1 MGCTGN
7 DSVKQEEA
15 KRQGIDHTEKN
26 NEISKEEYE
35 DYKKDKINLQK
46 KIEENEKIQKE
57 NEETKRKNEEIQK
70 KYEEMQKEMEE
81 MKKRNEAM
89 QKEKEEM
96 QKQNEKIQKEKEAI
110 KEENEKIQ
118 KEKEAIKEENE
129 KIQKEKEAIKEENE
143 KIQKENE
150 KIQKEKEHNE
160 IKQNE
165 KEIKVEENKNEIKEE
180 KKIENANP
188 KIEETK
194 KEEEKKVENV
204 NQKPEETKKE
214 EEKKEP
220 QNESNPDDSTNFNEK
235 DYPLFQSNFYEKFI
249 QNFKKIFVEKE
260 EDGTIK
266 TYKIYA
272 TIDHNKKTTSIV
284 EIEIEEKG
292 KEVIR
297 KHLNKNTLNGN
308 SLTNIQS
315 TLEKYN
321 EEFHVDIS
329 EYLKIEKTTD
339 VFIRAENYKEEDIGK
354 VMYFIYDKKK
364 VTLGQIKTY
373 RSKKGS
379 GRSKKSY
386 FGMGSDGV
394 VDIINKNTTDFLNY
408 KEESYSALDNTG
420 YNVTDFSDYQQKSL
434 ISHNKFRK
442 DHHVPELQLNKELC
456 EISKKYAEHLAKND
470 LFEHSWAR
478 FKGAPMGE
486 NLFMAHGFKPPA
498 EDAVK
503 DWYSEI
509 KFYNFKKGTGKGI
522 GHFTQ
527 VVWKDTKY
535 MGVYM
540 AQKGKDYYVVANY
553 FPAGNIDGTF
563 TKNVLPK

>member
-1 MGCTGN
+1 M
-7 DSVKQEEA
+7 
-15 KRQGIDHTEKN
+15 
-26 NEISKEEYE
+26 
-35 DYKKDKINLQK
+35 QK
-46 KIEENEKIQKE
+46 ENEKIQKE
-57 NEETKRKNEEIQK
+57 KEELK
-70 KYEEMQKEMEE
+70 KE
-81 MKKRNEAM
+81 NEA
-89 QKEKEEM
+89 
-96 QKQNEKIQKEKEAI
+96 ILKEKEAI

-118 KEKEAIKEENE
+118 KEKEEMK
-129 KIQKEKEAIKEENE
+129 KENE

-150 KIQKEKEHNE
+150 AIKEEKEKIKKEKEENEARQREDEKIKKEKEENEARQREDEKIQKEKENNE
-160 IKQNE
+160 IKPDQ
-165 KEIKVEENKNEIKEE
+165 KEIKKEENKIEIKEE
-180 KKIENANP
+180 KK
-188 KIEETK
+188 
-194 KEEEKKVENV
+194 VENTIS
-204 NQKPEETKKE
+204 KPEETKKE
-214 EEKKEP
+214 EEKKETKK
-220 QNESNPDDSTNFNEK
+220 ESNPDDTTDFNEN

-260 EDGTIK
+260 GDGTIK
-266 TYKIYA
+266 THKIYA
-272 TIDHNKKTTSIV
+272 TIDHNKKTTSII

-292 KEVIR
+292 KEIK
-297 KHLNKNTLNGN
+297 KHLNKITLNEN
-308 SLTNIQS
+308 SLKKIQS
-315 TLEKYN
+315 ILERYN
-321 EEFHVDIS
+321 EEFDVDI
-329 EYLKIEKTTD
+329 EDLLKSEKTTD
-339 VFIRAENYKEEDIGK
+339 VFIRAENFKDENIGK
-354 VMYFIYDKKK
+354 VIYFIYDKKK
-364 VTLGQIKTY
+364 VTLSQIKTY
-373 RSKKGS
+373 RNKKGK
-379 GRSKKSY
+379 GRSSKSY
-386 FGMGSDGV
+386 FGMGPDGV
-394 VDIINKNTTDFLNY
+394 VDIYNKNTTDYLKY
-408 KEESYSALDNTG
+408 KEESFSALDNSG
-420 YNVTDFSDYQQKSL
+420 YNVNDFSDYQQKSL

-442 DHHVPELQLNKELC
+442 EHHVPELQLNKELC

-509 KFYNFKKGTGKGI
+509 KFYNFKKGTGNGI